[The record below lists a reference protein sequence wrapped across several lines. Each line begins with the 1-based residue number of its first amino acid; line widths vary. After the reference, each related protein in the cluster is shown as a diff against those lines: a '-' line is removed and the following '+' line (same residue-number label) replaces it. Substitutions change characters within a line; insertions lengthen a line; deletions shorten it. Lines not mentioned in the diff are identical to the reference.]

1 MPRSPNQSSEGFFIH
16 HIAGKTL
23 RCMKTYLEGAANGS
37 RLFPASKMTKRRAV
51 ITGIGPITCIGIGR
65 EDFWRGIRAEKSG
78 IQTIS
83 SFDTA
88 EFNAHC
94 GGEIPDWTPEDY
106 FPPHRLKRL
115 DRYAQFAVASAKMA
129 LDDAGLPYSQSTP
142 QHRVG
147 VSFGT
152 ALGGVANAEYQHAHF
167 LKKGTRGVNQTLALQ
182 VFGGSAHSNIAIEFG
197 FRGVGTTNS
206 NSCASGTIAVGEA
219 LRYIRDDFA
228 DVIVAGGAEAPL
240 SPLTFGAFAIIK
252 TMSQWTGD
260 PALACR
266 PFDLKRDGF
275 VMGEGAASL
284 VIEELEHAKR
294 RGARIF
300 AEVLGYS
307 LNNDAF
313 HMTSPLPGGESCI
326 RAMRDA
332 LADAQLAPEQIDYI
346 NAHASSTQL
355 NDSTETMAIKQVFG
369 DRASTLPVSG
379 TKAYTGASAG
389 SDGRDGSGDLCARH
403 RAKMDSANIESQRSR
418 SRLRS
423 RCCSAP
429 RPAGRVE
436 LHPEQFV
443 RLRWN
448 QRLLDSRAG
457 VTCMRGQ
464 PPRRHGCRWIGL
476 PRTMISSAS
485 RCCGTHY

>member
-1 MPRSPNQSSEGFFIH
+1 MP
-16 HIAGKTL
+16 
-23 RCMKTYLEGAANGS
+23 
-37 RLFPASKMTKRRAV
+37 KRRAV

-65 EDFWRGIRAEKSG
+65 EDFWRGLRAEKSG
-78 IQTIS
+78 IRQIS
-83 SFDTA
+83 TFDTS

-94 GGEIPDWTPEDY
+94 GGEIPNWIPEDY

-129 LDDAGLPYSQSTP
+129 LTDAGIPYSKEQP
-142 QHRVG
+142 QDRVG

-152 ALGGVANAEYQHAHF
+152 ALGGIANAEYQHGHY

-206 NSCASGTIAVGEA
+206 NSCASGTVAVGEA

-260 PALACR
+260 PTLACR

-275 VMGEGAASL
+275 VIGEGAASL
-284 VIEELEHAKR
+284 IIEELEHAR
-294 RGARIF
+294 NRGARIY

-313 HMTSPLPGGESCI
+313 HMTSPLPSGEASI
-326 RAMRDA
+326 RAMQDA
-332 LADAQLAPEQIDYI
+332 LKDAALTPEQIDYI

-355 NDSTETMAIKQVFG
+355 NDSTETAAIKQVFG
-369 DRASTLPVSG
+369 EHAKRIPVSG
-379 TKAYTGASAG
+379 TKAYTAHPLGATGAIEAAICALALDQNWVPPTLNRENPDPACDLGVVPTHGREAG
-389 SDGRDGSGDLCARH
+389 LNYVLSNSFGFGGINSCVILGKFSG
-403 RAKMDSANIESQRSR
+403 
-418 SRLRS
+418 
-423 RCCSAP
+423 
-429 RPAGRVE
+429 
-436 LHPEQFV
+436 
-443 RLRWN
+443 
-448 QRLLDSRAG
+448 
-457 VTCMRGQ
+457 
-464 PPRRHGCRWIGL
+464 
-476 PRTMISSAS
+476 
-485 RCCGTHY
+485 

>member
-1 MPRSPNQSSEGFFIH
+1 MAR
-16 HIAGKTL
+16 
-23 RCMKTYLEGAANGS
+23 
-37 RLFPASKMTKRRAV
+37 RRAV

-65 EDFWRGIRAEKSG
+65 ENFWRGLRAEKSG
-78 IQTIS
+78 IQRIS
-83 SFDTA
+83 TFDTSQ
-88 EFNAHC
+88 FNAHC
-94 GGEIPDWTPEDY
+94 GGEIPEWAGEDY

-129 LDDAGLPYSQSTP
+129 LDDAGLPYSQQTP

-152 ALGGVANAEYQHAHF
+152 ALGGIANAEYQHAHF

-206 NSCASGTIAVGEA
+206 NSCASGTVAVGEA

-252 TMSQWTGD
+252 TMSQWAGD
-260 PALACR
+260 PALACK
-266 PFDLKRDGF
+266 PFDLRRDGF
-275 VMGEGAASL
+275 VMGEGATSL
-284 VIEELEHAKR
+284 VIEELEHAR
-294 RGARIF
+294 NRGAHIF

-313 HMTSPLPGGESCI
+313 HMTSPLPTGEACI
-326 RAMRDA
+326 RAIRDA
-332 LADAQLAPEQIDYI
+332 LADAQLKPEQIDYI

-369 DRASTLPVSG
+369 EHAMNLPTSG
-379 TKAYTGASAG
+379 TKAYTGHPLGATGAIEAAICALAIEQKWVPPTLNRNEP
-389 SDGRDGSGDLCARH
+389 DPVCDLDVVPH
-403 RAKMDSANIESQRSR
+403 R
-418 SRLRS
+418 
-423 RCCSAP
+423 
-429 RPAGRVE
+429 GRVAE
-436 LHPEQFV
+436 LKYVLSNSFGFGGINSCV
-443 RLRWN
+443 IL
-448 QRLLDSRAG
+448 G
-457 VTCMRGQ
+457 KV
-464 PPRRHGCRWIGL
+464 
-476 PRTMISSAS
+476 
-485 RCCGTHY
+485 